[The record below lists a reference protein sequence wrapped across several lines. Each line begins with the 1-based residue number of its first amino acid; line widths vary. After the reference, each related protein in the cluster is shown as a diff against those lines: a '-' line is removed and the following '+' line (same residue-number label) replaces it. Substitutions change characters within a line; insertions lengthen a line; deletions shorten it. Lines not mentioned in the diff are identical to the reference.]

1 MGHGPIAKSIVVVK
15 QYGCGNF
22 EVTCVDKLSLSL
34 SSICYPF
41 EDGESPILILHFER
55 EGERANGRETS
66 CGGPP
71 QALSLAQAST
81 AQP

>member
-1 MGHGPIAKSIVVVK
+1 MGHGPLVKSISLYYLISIVK
-15 QYGCGNF
+15 DGCGNF
-22 EVTCVDKLSLSL
+22 GVKCVDNISLSL

-66 CGGPP
+66 CGGPSKRFTSP
-71 QALSLAQAST
+71 A
-81 AQP
+81 